1 MGAQLQGKKVAI
13 LATDGV
19 ERVELEQPRSAVV
32 EAGAD
37 VTLLTIDDL
46 DIKIFEHDE
55 GPTTT
60 TRADGLV
67 KDFSQS
73 DFDALLLPGGV
84 GNPDKLRADDDA
96 VAFAKAFFD
105 AKKPV
110 AAICHAPWLLVE
122 ADVVSGRTVT
132 SYPSLKTDLVNAGAT
147 WVDEEVVVD
156 EGFVT
161 SRNPGDLDAF
171 CSKVVE
177 EIAEGK
183 HSGQHA

>member
-1 MGAQLQGKKVAI
+1 MADELQGKKVAI

-19 ERVELEQPRSAVV
+19 ERVELEAPREAVT

-46 DIKIFEHDE
+46 DIKVFEHDE

-67 KDFSQS
+67 KDFDED

-84 GNPDKLRADDDA
+84 GNPDKLRANEDA
-96 VAFAKAFFD
+96 VDFARAFFT

-122 ADVVSGRTVT
+122 ADVVRGRTVT
-132 SYPSLKTDLVNAGAT
+132 SYPSLRTDLENAGAN

-177 EIAEGK
+177 EFAEGE
-183 HSGQHA
+183 HEAQHA

>member
-1 MGAQLQGKKVAI
+1 MAAELEGKKVAI

-19 ERVELEQPRSAVV
+19 ERVELEEPRAAVLD
-32 EAGAD
+32 AGAD

-46 DIKIFEHDE
+46 DIKVFEHDE

-67 KDFSQS
+67 QDFDEK

-84 GNPDKLRADDDA
+84 GNPDKLRADEDA
-96 VAFAKAFFD
+96 VDFARSFFK

-122 ADVVSGRTVT
+122 ADVVRGRTVT
-132 SYPSLKTDLVNAGAT
+132 SYPSLKTDLQNAGAN

-177 EIAEGK
+177 EFAEGE
-183 HSGQHA
+183 HDAQHA

>member
-1 MGAQLQGKKVAI
+1 MANELAGRKIAI

-19 ERVELEQPRSAVV
+19 ERVELEQPRKAVV
-32 EAGAD
+32 DAGAD
-37 VTLLTIDDL
+37 VTLLTIDAL
-46 DIKIFEHDE
+46 AIKIFEHDE
-55 GPTTT
+55 GPAGEEQ
-60 TRADGLV
+60 ADGLV
-67 KDFSQS
+67 AEFSEA

-84 GNPDKLRADDDA
+84 GNPDKLRADDGA
-96 VAFAKAFFD
+96 VAFARGFFD

-132 SYPSLKTDLVNAGAT
+132 SYPSVKTDLVNAGAR

-161 SRNPGDLDAF
+161 SRDPGDLEAF
-171 CSKVVE
+171 CAKVVE
-177 EIAEGK
+177 EFAEGR
-183 HSGQHA
+183 HEAQHA

>member
-1 MGAQLQGKKVAI
+1 MADELTGRKIAI

-19 ERVELEQPRSAVV
+19 ERVELERPRQAVTD
-32 EAGAD
+32 AGAE

-46 DIKIFEHDE
+46 EIKVFEHDE
-55 GPTTT
+55 GPAATEQ
-60 TRADGLV
+60 ADGLV
-67 KDFSQS
+67 EGFTQA

-84 GNPDKLRADDDA
+84 ANPDKLRADEQA
-96 VAFAKAFFD
+96 VAFARGFFE

-122 ADVVSGRTVT
+122 AGVVDGRKVT
-132 SYPSLKTDLVNAGAT
+132 SYPSVKTDLVNAGAN

-161 SRNPGDLDAF
+161 SRSPDDLDAF
-171 CSKVVE
+171 CAKVVE
-177 EIAEGK
+177 EFAEGR
-183 HSGQHA
+183 HEAQHA